1 MCTWTN
7 RRNHST
13 ANHQLTCPSDL
24 LNLALKL
31 RRLLNSPKRYQN
43 RCKLVL
49 LLEDSRSNY
58 ELVLHSHAGSD
69 TLPGN
74 ANRLA
79 KSESPHRGQQLT
91 GRIVN
96 PPFTQH
102 LCLIEKKTIM
112 HSCQFMISSNTL
124 QNRQKQM
131 KQKMCT
137 WTNRT
142 NHTTTNHQLTC
153 PSDLLNLALKLR
165 RLRN

>member
-7 RRNHST
+7 RKNHTT

-49 LLEDSRSNY
+49 LLRDCRSSNY
-58 ELVLHSHAGSD
+58 ELVLHSHAGSH

-79 KSESPHRGQQLT
+79 KSESPHRGNWQN
-91 GRIVN
+91 RK
-96 PPFTQH
+96 PH
-102 LCLIEKKTIM
+102 LHTAFMLDWKKTIM
-112 HSCQFMISSNTL
+112 HSWQSVINSNTL

-131 KQKMCT
+131 KLKMCT

-142 NHTTTNHQLTC
+142 NHTTANHQLTC

>member
-7 RRNHST
+7 RKNHTT

-49 LLEDSRSNY
+49 LLRDCRSSNY
-58 ELVLHSHAGSD
+58 ELVLHSHAGSH

-79 KSESPHRGQQLT
+79 KSESPHRG
-91 GRIVN
+91 N
-96 PPFTQH
+96 W
-102 LCLIEKKTIM
+102 
-112 HSCQFMISSNTL
+112 
-124 QNRQKQM
+124 QNRKPHLHTAFM
-131 KQKMCT
+131 LDWKK
-137 WTNRT
+137 N
-142 NHTTTNHQLTC
+142 NHAFMTI
-153 PSDLLNLALKLR
+153 SDKLKYTAKSTKANETEDVHVNQPYKPYYCQSPANLSQRPAKSSPEIKKAS
-165 RLRN
+165 